1 MFDKKNDDDMGIFI
15 FVLYFSRKVFTQ
27 LYCENSPTR
36 FKYVKMAKKKNKRI
50 NRTNIE
56 VTPTVKVVISFT

>member
-1 MFDKKNDDDMGIFI
+1 MMMIWEF
-15 FVLYFSRKVFTQ
+15 LY
-27 LYCENSPTR
+27 LYYISVAKCLHSYT
-36 FKYVKMAKKKNKRI
+36 VKTLPQDSNMLRWQKKNKRI